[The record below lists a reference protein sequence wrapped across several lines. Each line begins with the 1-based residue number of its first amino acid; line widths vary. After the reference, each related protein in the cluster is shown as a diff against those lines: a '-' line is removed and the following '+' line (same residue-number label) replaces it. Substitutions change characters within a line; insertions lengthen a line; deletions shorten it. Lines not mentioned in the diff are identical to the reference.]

1 MTLTKKEQLAQLK
14 KQIAD
19 ATRDMETLSADIASS
34 SVLDE
39 WQKISAISAAVEKSL
54 ANKLKEA
61 GVSRRAYNNAGEWGK
76 WYDYSIKLG
85 NRYITAVEGET
96 DKITNMRQRSG
107 KTDEEMRADA
117 TARKLKMMK
126 SKKRSTAD
134 KKASGK
140 AGMADKVSTDNAI
153 QSMRDA

>member
-14 KQIAD
+14 QQIAD
-19 ATRDMETLSADIASS
+19 ATRDMESLSAEIKSS

-39 WQKISAISAAVEKSL
+39 WQKISAISAAVEKLLSE
-54 ANKLKEA
+54 KLNEA
-61 GVSRRAYNNAGEWGK
+61 GISRLAYNNADE

-96 DKITNMRQRSG
+96 GKIANMRQRSG
-107 KTDEEMRADA
+107 KTDEEMRQDA

-126 SKKRSTAD
+126 SKKRNAGG

-140 AGMADKVSTDNAI
+140 AAMADKISTDNAI
-153 QSMRDA
+153 QSMRDS

>member
-19 ATRDMETLSADIASS
+19 ATRDMENLSAEIASS

-39 WQKISAISAAVEKSL
+39 WQKIAAISAAVEKSL
-54 ANKLKEA
+54 ADKLKEA
-61 GVSRRAYNNAGEWGK
+61 GVSRRAYNNADK

-96 DKITNMRQRSG
+96 DKIASMRQRSG
-107 KTDEEMRADA
+107 KTDEAMRADA
-117 TARKLKMMK
+117 TARKLKSVK
-126 SKKRSTAD
+126 SKKRSTGR

>member
-14 KQIAD
+14 QQIAD
-19 ATRDMETLSADIASS
+19 ATRDMESLSAEIKSS

-39 WQKISAISAAVEKSL
+39 WQKISAISAAVEKLLSE
-54 ANKLKEA
+54 KLNEA
-61 GVSRRAYNNAGEWGK
+61 GISRRAYNNADE

-96 DKITNMRQRSG
+96 GKIANMRQRSG
-107 KTDEEMRADA
+107 KTDEEMRQDA

-126 SKKRSTAD
+126 SKKRNAGG

-140 AGMADKVSTDNAI
+140 AAMADKISTDNAI
-153 QSMRDA
+153 QSMRDS